1 VVGTLAVAVFLYA
14 YLHLPVVVRFDQVLE
29 VFQLGLNLWE
39 EGGAVC
45 QGLSNIVVHKEQR
58 CEDIT

>member
-1 VVGTLAVAVFLYA
+1 MVAVLLYA
-14 YLHLPVVVRFDQVLE
+14 YLHLPVVVRFDQVPE

-45 QGLSNIVVHKEQR
+45 QGLSNIVVHEEQR
-58 CEDIT
+58 CENIT